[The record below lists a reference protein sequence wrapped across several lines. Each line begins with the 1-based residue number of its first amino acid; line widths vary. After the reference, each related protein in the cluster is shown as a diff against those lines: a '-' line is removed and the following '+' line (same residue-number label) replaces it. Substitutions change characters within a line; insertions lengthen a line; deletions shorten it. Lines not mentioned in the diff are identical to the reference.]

1 MSILGKTA
9 ATVGVGAF
17 ALGLALLGATS
28 AQAAEGTWQV
38 IDVCGSQNDTVIV
51 TGDYRMAL
59 AKPYGWSVWDGDP
72 NIGGTVEIANADGL
86 GGGVPFHPGGQLGD
100 YGCPP
105 QAPPETDPPAPAP
118 SESPEQTVK
127 APVQQSSGTG
137 GTSTPSVQAPD
148 AGTTSTVPDATPEP
162 TTTVDPTPSESPIAI
177 AATDSTTS
185 DDGGNLIIPIGGA
198 VLIATA
204 LGGAA
209 YAAGKLGL
217 FKR

>member
-17 ALGLALLGATS
+17 ALGLSLLGATS
-28 AQAAEGTWQV
+28 AQAAGSYQV
-38 IDVCGSQNDTVIV
+38 IDECGFMNDRVIV
-51 TGDYRMAL
+51 TGDYTVG
-59 AKPYGWSVWDGDP
+59 YGGHKEGGYTVKDDWGVADIVPNSPNPDDP
-72 NIGGTVEIANADGL
+72 ERFMVAQGTFDHT
-86 GGGVPFHPGGQLGD
+86 P
-100 YGCPP
+100 CPP
-105 QAPPETDPPAPAP
+105 PPPAPAP

-127 APVQQSSGTG
+127 APVKQTSGSTG
-137 GTSTPSVQAPD
+137 SSTPTVQAPD
-148 AGTTSTVPDATPEP
+148 AGTTSTAPDATETPEP
-162 TTTVDPTPSESPIAI
+162 TATVDPTPSESPIAI

-198 VLIATA
+198 VLIASA

-217 FKR
+217 FKK